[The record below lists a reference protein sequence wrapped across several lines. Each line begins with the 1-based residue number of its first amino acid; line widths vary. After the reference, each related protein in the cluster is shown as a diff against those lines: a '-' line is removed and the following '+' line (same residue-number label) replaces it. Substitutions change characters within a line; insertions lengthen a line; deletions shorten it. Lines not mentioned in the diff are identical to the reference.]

1 MKATTTTV
9 LALGLFLGL
18 AGAARADGAPR
29 ADGAAR
35 ADGAPRADGAELA
48 IKCRETADQSVCAAA
63 AFPLEAS
70 SPEAALELTALA
82 CAKRPADCSALIAY
96 AERALKKRE
105 GARAA
110 QLFDKGCDLRAAR
123 ACATL
128 AAELEEGERGIA
140 QDLVKAARLHD
151 KACELGTPRSCLLL
165 AIMVED
171 GRGVRRDA
179 ARAAKLRARGE
190 APAPPS
196 ASASARPPAPAGQ
209 LATDEAQCRKGQD
222 ASRCLAAGLALAES
236 DAVKAEEL
244 FRVGCTVD
252 KAMCGLWGFAL
263 DRLRRDDPTRATRIL
278 EEGCSAGAGL
288 ACLALAELNHSGFRA
303 IARNEMHAAELYD
316 KACTAGEPAGCRA
329 TAARYR
335 GVKDAARA
343 DELRAR
349 AAKLEAD
356 ADTAAAPLREAWLKD
371 AAQSSAREPYM
382 REAER
387 RYAEWRALTQRAR
400 ARWAVRMQRLAEV
413 DAGTEPEPLPAAP
426 ASDGEASAVRRGAIQ
441 RMAKA
446 LFP

>member
-9 LALGLFLGL
+9 LALALLLGL
-18 AGAARADGAPR
+18 AGAA
-29 ADGAAR
+29 
-35 ADGAPRADGAELA
+35 RADGAELA

-63 AFPLEAS
+63 ALPLEAS

-123 ACATL
+123 ACAAL

-151 KACELGTPRSCLLL
+151 KACELGTLRSCLLL

-190 APAPPS
+190 APAP
-196 ASASARPPAPAGQ
+196 ASASARAPAPAGQ

-222 ASRCLAAGLALAES
+222 ALRCIAAGLALEES

-244 FRVGCTVD
+244 FRVGCTID
-252 KAMCGLWGFAL
+252 KTMCGLWGFAL

-278 EEGCSAGAGL
+278 EEGCTAGAGL
-288 ACLALAELNHSGFRA
+288 ACLVLAELNHSGFRA

-335 GVKDAARA
+335 GVKDAAKA

-349 AAKLEAD
+349 AAKLEAE
-356 ADTAAAPLREAWLKD
+356 ADTAVAPLREAWLKD

-413 DAGTEPEPLPAAP
+413 DAGNEPEPLPAAP
-426 ASDGEASAVRRGAIQ
+426 GSDAEASAVRRGAIQ
-441 RMAKA
+441 RMAKT

>member
-1 MKATTTTV
+1 
-9 LALGLFLGL
+9 
-18 AGAARADGAPR
+18 
-29 ADGAAR
+29 
-35 ADGAPRADGAELA
+35 
-48 IKCRETADQSVCAAA
+48 VCAAA
-63 AFPLEAS
+63 AYPLEAS

-82 CAKRPADCSALIAY
+82 CAKRPADCSALLAY
-96 AERALKKRE
+96 AERTLKKRE

-110 QLFDKGCDLRAAR
+110 QLFDKGCELRAAR

-140 QDLVKAARLHD
+140 QDLTKAARLHD
-151 KACELGTPRSCLLL
+151 KACDLGATRSCLLL

-171 GRGVRRDA
+171 GRGLRRDA
-179 ARAAKLRARGE
+179 ARMAKLRARGE
-190 APAPPS
+190 APGA
-196 ASASARPPAPAGQ
+196 ASARPPAPAAQ
-209 LATDEAQCRKGQD
+209 VATDEAQCRKGQD
-222 ASRCLAAGLALAES
+222 ALRCTAAGLALEES

-252 KAMCGLWGFAL
+252 KTMCGLWGFAL

-278 EEGCSAGAGL
+278 EEGCTAGAGL
-288 ACLALAELNHSGFRA
+288 ACLVLAELNHSGFRA
-303 IARNEMHAAELYD
+303 VARNEMHAAELYD

-335 GVKDAARA
+335 GVKDAAKA

-349 AAKLEAD
+349 ASQLEAE
-356 ADTAAAPLREAWLKD
+356 ADKATAPLREAWLKD
-371 AAQSSAREPYM
+371 AAQSSAREPYA
-382 REAER
+382 RESDR

-400 ARWAVRMQRLAEV
+400 GRWVVRMQRLAEV

-426 ASDGEASAVRRGAIQ
+426 ASDAEASGVRRGAIQ